1 MICWHRFFADHPGP
15 TFPNRQFVVSG
26 TAHGEMN
33 DEVPP
38 GGFPQRTIY
47 SLLNDNNKTWKM

>member
-1 MICWHRFFADHPGP
+1 
-15 TFPNRQFVVSG
+15 
-26 TAHGEMN
+26 MN